1 MTRII
6 ALTLFCTASL
16 AAGVVVA
23 TPSLATAFTSHAPHV
38 SYTRGLWDWSVSGG
52 STAVSTTGAT
62 TRSGKVKWLP
72 AHPKQTRAHH
82 ASAPAP
88 VETPSPTTTHTGTT
102 TSPTTTDGG
111 STSSGNEAIRNGAFT
126 LRSVDARCF
135 GAKTAPSGWPFA
147 PTRSVHPIRGSFDEP
162 RTPVHIGVDVEA
174 PKDQAP
180 VFAMQ
185 SGTVRNITPDHFVV
199 VPTRGPS
206 GSDLQYWHVNLL
218 PTIHA
223 GTKVKLR
230 QKLGTIKKG
239 YLHVHIS
246 EHAAG
251 CGLVDPARP
260 NGPLADPYNREWP
273 SIGPLAAMAAG
284 PRAFVP
290 LNLTQSPASFTDPGR
305 TVALDHLSGTVD
317 LRASVTDTPKVHMQH
332 DPQLPLAPAAIR
344 AFLAPRANGHEH
356 YAMRTIFDG
365 SRMLPTGTPLWHY
378 WAFGTYRLNGCY
390 FSSSATCAAQ
400 IVWHVGGPHGFNT
413 RDVPNGNYKYCVEAL
428 TIAGVA
434 AQRCTPVTIKN

>member
-38 SYTRGLWDWSVSGG
+38 AYTRGLWDWSVSGG
-52 STAVSTTGAT
+52 SPAASTTGPT
-62 TRSGKVKWLP
+62 TRTDKVRWLP
-72 AHPKQTRAHH
+72 AHPARKRKHH
-82 ASAPAP
+82 GSTPAP
-88 VETPSPTTTHTGTT
+88 VETPSPTTTRAGTT
-102 TSPTTTDGG
+102 TSRPKTGGEPTGA
-111 STSSGNEAIRNGAFT
+111 NEAMRNGPFT
-126 LRSVDARCF
+126 LHGVDARCF
-135 GAKTAPSGWPFA
+135 GARTAPSGWPFA

-162 RTPVHIGVDVEA
+162 RSPVHIGVDVEA
-174 PKDQAP
+174 PKDQAA

-185 SGTVRNITPDHFVV
+185 SGTVRNITPDHFVI
-199 VPTRGPS
+199 VPTRGPK

-218 PTIHA
+218 SMIHA
-223 GTKVKLR
+223 GTRVRLR

-260 NGPLADPYNREWP
+260 SGPLADPYNREWP
-273 SIGPLAAMAAG
+273 SIGPLSATAAG

-305 TVALDHLSGTVD
+305 SVALDHLSGTVD
-317 LRASVTDTPKVHMQH
+317 LRARVTDTPSVRMQH
-332 DPQLPLAPAAIR
+332 SPQLPLAPAAIR
-344 AFLAPRANGHEH
+344 AFLAPRTNGHRH
-356 YAMRTIFDG
+356 YTMRTIFDG
-365 SRMLPTGTPLWHY
+365 SGMLPTGAPLWHF

-390 FSSSATCAAQ
+390 FSAGATCAAQ
-400 IVWHVGGPHGFNT
+400 IVWHVGGPSGFNT
-413 RDVPNGNYKYCVEAL
+413 KRVPNGNYKYCVEAL
-428 TIAGVA
+428 TIAGVD